1 MNKTNPPISDKS
13 LARKIVQENISS
25 MSQEE
30 KRKASEKIS
39 QYLESIIETLKPK
52 TLVLYNPLSDEVDI
66 SILWSWFWYRGNVV
80 TVTQEGLFESFENSK
95 NTLAIIPWRAFTQ
108 EWKRVGRWSGYYD
121 QFLETHSN
129 IQTLWVCFECQLFED
144 LPENAWDKRIS
155 QVVFG

>member
-66 SILWSWFWYRGNVV
+66 SIL
-80 TVTQEGLFESFENSK
+80 
-95 NTLAIIPWRAFTQ
+95 
-108 EWKRVGRWSGYYD
+108 
-121 QFLETHSN
+121 
-129 IQTLWVCFECQLFED
+129 
-144 LPENAWDKRIS
+144 
-155 QVVFG
+155 